1 MDQEQNTVASPEQEK
16 PSANEAVPQLPSG
29 EVPRSKAKTW
39 PIIVGALVLLAII
52 IGLVVLL
59 MLTGSENVGKI
70 RDIFIIFM
78 ALESLIIGIVLV
90 ILIVQLSIL
99 INLIQNEIK
108 PIMEATN
115 ETVNTL
121 KGTSTFISNNLAEPV
136 IKLNEYI
143 AGLKK
148 LLDLLFPPRK

>member
-1 MDQEQNTVASPEQEK
+1 MDQDQNTVASPGTEK
-16 PSANEAVPQLPSG
+16 SANHEPVPQLPAG
-29 EVPRSKAKTW
+29 EVTKSKAKTW

-90 ILIVQLSIL
+90 ILIVQLAIL

-108 PIMEATN
+108 PIMQATN

-136 IKLNEYI
+136 IKLNEYL

-148 LLDLLFPPRK
+148 LMDLVFPSRK